1 MSTSKNA
8 APSTPGVVALEAKAE
23 EVAAL
28 LSSMANAKRLL
39 VLCQLV
45 EGERSVGDLAEV
57 VGLSQSA
64 LSQHLAKMRLQ
75 GLVETRREAQ
85 TVYTAGQRRGAAT
98 PRNAPRHF
106 LRRPCARLNRHG
118 AAGRHG
124 LWRGLRSREKR

>member
-8 APSTPGVVALEAKAE
+8 APSTPGVVALEVKAE

-85 TVYTAGQRRGAAT
+85 TVYYRLASGEVRQLLETLHGIFCGDL
-98 PRNAPRHF
+98 AP
-106 LRRPCARLNRHG
+106 A
-118 AAGRHG
+118 
-124 LWRGLRSREKR
+124 